1 MLFVTRQMDYG
12 LLLMEA
18 LARAYGHGFVS
29 LRQIAVERRMPY
41 RFLVKIVLPL
51 RRAGLLA
58 AQEGAHGGYALAK
71 SPVEIT
77 IREVLEALLPAGQAG
92 SEPLSLVRCETS
104 SHSCQSFCQ
113 CGSRSFWHEL
123 QSQIDKVLDCTTVAD
138 LVKSSVPSAKPNVTF
153 RRLIAHAS

>member
-1 MLFVTRQMDYG
+1 MFLITRQMDYG

-29 LRQIAVERRMPY
+29 LRQIAVERRLPY
-41 RFLVKIVLPL
+41 RFLVKIVLLL
-51 RRAGLLA
+51 RRASLLA

-71 SPVEIT
+71 PPMNIT
-77 IREVLEALLPAGQAG
+77 IREVLEAL

-113 CGSRSFWHEL
+113 CGSRSFWHQI
-123 QSQIDKVLDCTTVAD
+123 QSQLNDTINRTTLAD
-138 LVKSSVPSAKPNVTF
+138 LIKSPAPLAKPNVTF